1 VAAEAR
7 NSGVCGLQGLQ
18 PGTAANSN
26 LPPHTGEHLD
36 HRLPALGGNVI
47 SLVVPGCAAAQEYP
61 RPPDEFKREYLHLVS
76 FTLYQDSVAVIRSQ
90 TNNYRT
96 PRQFEHYWVSCG
108 DS

>member
-1 VAAEAR
+1 MKLFKTVR
-7 NSGVCGLQGLQ
+7 DTTSGLQ

-61 RPPDEFKREYLHLVS
+61 RPPDEFKREYLHLDPSSVRTLLGIVRRFLNGG
-76 FTLYQDSVAVIRSQ
+76 FT
-90 TNNYRT
+90 
-96 PRQFEHYWVSCG
+96 
-108 DS
+108 